1 MDQVL
6 SLVQRHHLS
15 LQSMQT
21 WLDSAAAVLQ
31 RGSLGVELENH
42 TDCERD
48 LEEISTQE
56 NNFTSALEELRSLA
70 PLLEDFIEAGAKSGL
85 RENVDR
91 MQLRNTE
98 VVQQLDVYRGLLQRC
113 VLVLMWS
120 QATYVYPAGMCSPY
134 HAYFNNKSP

>member
-1 MDQVL
+1 ML

-48 LEEISTQE
+48 LEEISAQE

-98 VVQQLDVYRGLLQRC
+98 VEQQLDVYRGLLQRC

-120 QATYVYPAGMCSPY
+120 QAT
-134 HAYFNNKSP
+134 